1 MVRNK
6 RYHHGD
12 LRQTLVVQALGLL
25 EEGGIEGLS
34 LRKIAARA
42 GVSHAAPD
50 HHFPTL
56 RHLLN
61 GLATEG
67 FRRFGASMRSEM
79 QASPPAPAE
88 QLRAA
93 TRGYLNFA
101 VGQPHL
107 FRLMFSA
114 DRLDWSDAEL
124 GAAATGSRGLLSEIC
139 RPVAAIRGV
148 DTPEGR
154 ASIEQLVWS
163 QIHGYS
169 HLVID
174 GKFPLGEEGPCEPPA
189 ALLDLAG
196 LLLP

>member
-1 MVRNK
+1 MVKQK

-12 LRQTLVVQALGLL
+12 LRQALVTEALALL
-25 EEGGIEGLS
+25 EEGGLEALS

-42 GVSHAAPD
+42 GVSHAAPE

-61 GLATEG
+61 ALAIEG
-67 FRRFGASMRSEM
+67 FTRFAASMRAEM
-79 QASPPAPAE
+79 QASPALPAE

-93 TRGYLNFA
+93 TRGYLAFA
-101 VGQPHL
+101 VGRPHL

-114 DRLDWSDAEL
+114 DRLDWEDESL
-124 GAAATGSRGLLSEIC
+124 CRAAVAPRNLLSEIC
-139 RPVAAIRGV
+139 RPVAVIRGV

-154 ASIEQLVWS
+154 ARIEQLVWS
-163 QIHGYS
+163 QIHGFS

-174 GKFPLGEEGPCEPPA
+174 GKFGAEDSGCELDVGA
-189 ALLDLAG
+189 LDLAS
-196 LLLP
+196 LLIP